1 MFKAIVLI
9 SVIVSLAYSAPYGG
23 YGGSSSGSNFDGGL
37 GKVRD
42 IGISFDSGKG
52 LGASLEGKGM
62 EMSFG
67 TKDIGLG
74 EVRHEFVAPVSTV
87 GLGEVRHEF
96 VAPVS
101 TVGLGEVRHEF
112 VAPVSTVGLGEVRRE
127 FVAPIA
133 SASIGLGEV
142 RHEIAAPLSSSNFI
156 GSSSSVVGVG
166 APIVQRLEAEPVVLA
181 ETRPV
186 EVITHAPFI
195 AHEAPQALSI
205 PRVELPVLKSSGGY

>member
-101 TVGLGEVRHEF
+101 TVGLGEVR
-112 VAPVSTVGLGEVRRE
+112 RE

-166 APIVQRLEAEPVVLA
+166 APIVQRLETEPVVLA

>member
-1 MFKAIVLI
+1 
-9 SVIVSLAYSAPYGG
+9 
-23 YGGSSSGSNFDGGL
+23 
-37 GKVRD
+37 
-42 IGISFDSGKG
+42 
-52 LGASLEGKGM
+52 M

-67 TKDIGLG
+67 TKDMGLG
-74 EVRHEFVAPVSTV
+74 EVRHEFVAPISTV
-87 GLGEVRHEF
+87 GLGEIRHET

-101 TVGLGEVRHEF
+101 
-112 VAPVSTVGLGEVRRE
+112 SVGLGEVRRE

-166 APIVQRLEAEPVVLA
+166 APIVQRLEAEPVVFH

-195 AHEAPQALSI
+195 AHESLSI

>member
-1 MFKAIVLI
+1 MFKAIVFM

-23 YGGSSSGSNFDGGL
+23 YGGSGSSSFDGGL

-52 LGASLEGKGM
+52 LGIGLEGKGM

-112 VAPVSTVGLGEVRRE
+112 VAPVS
-127 FVAPIA
+127 
-133 SASIGLGEV
+133 IGLGEV
-142 RHEIAAPLSSSNFI
+142 RHEIATPLSSSNFI

-166 APIVQRLEAEPVVLA
+166 APIVQRLEAEPVVFH

-195 AHEAPQALSI
+195 AHEAPQALTI
-205 PRVELPVLKSSGGY
+205 PRVEVPVLKSSGGY